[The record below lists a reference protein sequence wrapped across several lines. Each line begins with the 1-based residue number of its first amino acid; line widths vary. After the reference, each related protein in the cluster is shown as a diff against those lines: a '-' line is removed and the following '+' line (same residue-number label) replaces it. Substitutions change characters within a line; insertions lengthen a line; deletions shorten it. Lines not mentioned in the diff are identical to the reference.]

1 MTVRR
6 ERGPASISKAVAV
19 LEGLEGLEGKVGW
32 FDSARYPDG
41 TPVAYVAT
49 IHEHGAGPIPARPF
63 MRPSVAEYG
72 ASWMELMGQGAKA
85 ALNGSVSPAA
95 VLEAVTLRAAGDVGK
110 AIRAVTSPPLKPM
123 TIARKGFDKPLVDTG
138 QMLQSVT
145 GKVEAAGA

>member
-1 MTVRR
+1 MSVRR
-6 ERGPASISKAVAV
+6 VSGPASISKAVAT

-32 FDSARYPDG
+32 FETAHYPDG

-49 IHEHGAGPIPARPF
+49 IHEFGAGPIPARPF
-63 MRPSVAEYG
+63 MRPAVAEYG
-72 ASWMELMGQGAKA
+72 RAWVALMGQGAKA
-85 ALNGSVSPAA
+85 ALNGTTSAAA

-110 AIRAVTSPPLKPM
+110 AIKAVTSPPLKPM

-145 GKVEAAGA
+145 GKVEGVGK